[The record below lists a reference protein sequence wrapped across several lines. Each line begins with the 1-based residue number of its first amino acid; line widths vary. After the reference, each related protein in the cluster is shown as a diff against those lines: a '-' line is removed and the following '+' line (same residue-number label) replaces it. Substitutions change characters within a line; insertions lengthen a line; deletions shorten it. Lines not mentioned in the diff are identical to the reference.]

1 MRNMIAILRIL
12 VTSFVIAGLILQ
24 STVIAHPAQQN
35 ALIVE
40 FGTGGDD
47 LRGGNDNVNLIVL
60 LRGRSPIPFN
70 NVNRGKRWGN
80 NSIHTVSLP
89 LPSNLKFGD
98 IIGVRLE
105 TTFRGGYNGDNWN
118 LNRLVVTERIG
129 DQDHQYQDR
138 ENVPFRFTGHER
150 VLEFRYN
157 TKDDRL

>member
-118 LNRLVVTERIG
+118 LNRLVVTVRIG
-129 DQDHQYQDR
+129 DRDQQYQADG
-138 ENVPFRFTGHER
+138 NPLFRFTGDNR
-150 VLEFRYN
+150 VYDFLYN
-157 TKDDRL
+157 NYED